1 MEAPVA
7 KQPSAPKDKGPKGRG
22 RGKGK
27 SPRQHQAVIQEP
39 VLERYEQAIRVY
51 SNPAPGKPRSGGG
64 EYVPAAAPGEF
75 FPDIR
80 GDVGAYEPLLSR
92 TDPEASQEPAYV
104 LEPDAPSPPRK
115 AAVGGDFKARVRDL
129 DAELQRALEGAAEWT
144 RDDGAGRAEVAALL
158 ATRGADDAPVG
169 TAGTLDTRAFAA
181 APDAKKIASLERDL
195 RLMTDESRDHQDMVA
210 TLEAQLKT
218 ATAALDRLHAVSAER
233 ELFFA
238 ETSTLDFSG
247 SKAEEAAA
255 LAAENEALKAAA
267 KKAERDAR
275 LARDEASDFR
285 SMCELL
291 EAQAGDY
298 EARLAEFATIHDEGL
313 SAEQL
318 RAKVAALGDAAS
330 SPAKAAKGPS
340 RELLRERRRAD
351 YATKKLGF
359 VEEEASRLGKQL
371 AMTRAAKESEIPNF
385 KGSFLGR
392 FPLAMT
398 QEARDLA
405 VDKVRKLEESISG
418 GTFGGSATPASPN
431 AKAPPAGAPPG
442 DARVEGLVRD
452 DERSTPKA
460 KGARRASA
468 VNVKAAS
475 GRNRSASI
483 SLAMMKATEETL
495 GASVKV
501 DTQYSAEAK
510 TRVEDFL
517 TKMEHVRLVVQNQ
530 DRITSEVASLE
541 SRASQR
547 LLDVAAA
554 IDADDDERDECDVDL
569 DDLGYDDVRT
579 LGRSQVEAEVLCLRE
594 RVAAQTEAIATAS
607 SHKFNMDELDGVIG
621 DIEASHAMER
631 QERLKLQERLA
642 ALTKIGDLDR
652 SRIASLED
660 DLKDWEARRGQLERL
675 EQGSKRALSPA
686 KPPADAHA
694 GASKLQAA
702 YRGKTVRAKAKQ
714 PPDDAAKVA
723 TFVRAAIRGSFAQLV
738 ARGGP

>member
-27 SPRQHQAVIQEP
+27 SPRQQQAVIQEP

-115 AAVGGDFKARVRDL
+115 AAVGGDFKARVAALATVDPCREEAAKL
-129 DAELQRALEGAAEWT
+129 HELLRGGGGAAPDAAAPE
-144 RDDGAGRAEVAALL
+144 APRAA
-158 ATRGADDAPVG
+158 ADDASVG
-169 TAGTLDTRAFAA
+169 TAGTLDTLAFAA

-267 KKAERDAR
+267 KKAERDAL

-431 AKAPPAGAPPG
+431 AKAPPAGAPRRR
-442 DARVEGLVRD
+442 ARRGLGPRRR
-452 DERSTPKA
+452 RSTPKA

-495 GASVKV
+495 GASVK
-501 DTQYSAEAK
+501 
-510 TRVEDFL
+510 
-517 TKMEHVRLVVQNQ
+517 NQ

-607 SHKFNMDELDGVIG
+607 SHK
-621 DIEASHAMER
+621 
-631 QERLKLQERLA
+631 
-642 ALTKIGDLDR
+642 
-652 SRIASLED
+652 
-660 DLKDWEARRGQLERL
+660 LERL
-675 EQGSKRALSPA
+675 EALSPA

>member
-1 MEAPVA
+1 VRCP
-7 KQPSAPKDKGPKGRG
+7 PPF
-22 RGKGK
+22 
-27 SPRQHQAVIQEP
+27 SPRQRSET
-39 VLERYEQAIRVY
+39 RTRRVY

-144 RDDGAGRAEVAALL
+144 RDDGAARAEVAALL
-158 ATRGADDAPVG
+158 ATVDPCREEAAKLHELLRGGGGAAPDAAARGAAAEAPKADDASSG

-291 EAQAGDY
+291 EAQACDY

-318 RAKVAALGDAAS
+318 RAKVAALGDAAA

-371 AMTRAAKESEIPNF
+371 AMT
-385 KGSFLGR
+385 
-392 FPLAMT
+392 

-418 GTFGGSATPASPN
+418 GTFSGSATPASPN

-501 DTQYSAEAK
+501 GTGAGK
-510 TRVEDFL
+510 
-517 TKMEHVRLVVQNQ
+517 
-530 DRITSEVASLE
+530 
-541 SRASQR
+541 
-547 LLDVAAA
+547 
-554 IDADDDERDECDVDL
+554 ERDIPLSAVSHSFRLIFGRAIISRNGL
-569 DDLGYDDVRT
+569 DAWMLF
-579 LGRSQVEAEVLCLRE
+579 E
-594 RVAAQTEAIATAS
+594 
-607 SHKFNMDELDGVIG
+607 
-621 DIEASHAMER
+621 
-631 QERLKLQERLA
+631 
-642 ALTKIGDLDR
+642 
-652 SRIASLED
+652 
-660 DLKDWEARRGQLERL
+660 
-675 EQGSKRALSPA
+675 
-686 KPPADAHA
+686 
-694 GASKLQAA
+694 
-702 YRGKTVRAKAKQ
+702 
-714 PPDDAAKVA
+714 
-723 TFVRAAIRGSFAQLV
+723 
-738 ARGGP
+738 